1 MRPQRVCSELIL
13 HRKERKVSKD
23 IQRYLVTNTKSEKM
37 RQVYMDYGSAS
48 PVDARVLEAMMPY
61 FDKEVGNPSSLHS
74 PGRKAKRELE
84 AARTKVANLIAAPN
98 PKSIIFTSC
107 ATESNNLALRGAA
120 LRYKDKGNHI
130 ITTSVEHMSV
140 MNTLKDLQRSGFEVT
155 YVPVDK
161 DGLADAEKINNAINE
176 KTILISVQYAN
187 GEVGTVQPIREIGE
201 IASDKKILFH
211 VDGTAACG
219 KVPVDV
225 EKEHIDLLT
234 ISSNDMYGPKGA
246 GALFVKQG
254 VRILPFMLG
263 GGQEFGMR
271 SGSEN
276 IPGIVGM
283 GKAAELAMAEMVDN
297 GARLIRMRDRLID
310 NILKTEYAYLTGHRT
325 KRLPNNASFRFSFI
339 EGESII
345 LQLNDLGITASTG
358 SACSTKTL
366 EPSHVLIAM
375 GLRHEE
381 AHGSLLLTLGKSNT
395 EEDVDYVIESVP
407 KIVAK
412 LRALSPLYPRKG

>member
-1 MRPQRVCSELIL
+1 
-13 HRKERKVSKD
+13 
-23 IQRYLVTNTKSEKM
+23 M
-37 RQVYMDYGSAS
+37 RQVYMDHGSAS
-48 PVDARVLEAMMPY
+48 PVDARVLEAMMPF
-61 FDKEVGNPSSLHS
+61 FDKDIGNPSSLHS
-74 PGRKAKRELE
+74 AGRISKRELE
-84 AARTKVANLIAAPN
+84 SARQKVANLINAQN

-107 ATESNNLALRGAA
+107 ATESNNLALRGATM
-120 LRYKDKGNHI
+120 RYKDKGNHI
-130 ITTSVEHMSV
+130 ITTSIEHMSV

-155 YVPVDK
+155 YIPVDK
-161 DGLADAEKINNAINE
+161 DGLVSAEQVKNAITGQ
-176 KTILISVQYAN
+176 TILISVMYAN

-234 ISSNDMYGPKGA
+234 ISSNDMHGPKGA
-246 GALFVKQG
+246 GALYVKQG
-254 VRILPFMLG
+254 VRIMPFMLG
-263 GGQEFGMR
+263 GGQEFGIR

-283 GKAAELAMAEMVDN
+283 GRAAELARMEMVDE
-297 GARLIRMRDRLID
+297 GARLIKLRDRLID
-310 NILKTEYAYLTGHRT
+310 NILKMEYTYLTGHRT

-395 EEDVDYVIESVP
+395 EEDIDYVIESVP
-407 KIVAK
+407 RVVSK
-412 LRALSPLYPRKG
+412 LRALSPLYPKK

>member
-1 MRPQRVCSELIL
+1 MSE
-13 HRKERKVSKD
+13 
-23 IQRYLVTNTKSEKM
+23 NM
-37 RQVYMDYGSAS
+37 RQVYMDHGSAS
-48 PVDARVLEAMMPY
+48 PVDSRVLEAMMPY
-61 FDKEVGNPSSLHS
+61 FDKDIGNPSSLHS
-74 PGRKAKRELE
+74 SGRKAKRELE
-84 AARTKVANLIAAPN
+84 NARGQVARLIGAS

-155 YVPVDK
+155 YIPVDK
-161 DGLADAEKINNAINE
+161 DGLVNAEQIKNAITE
-176 KTILISVQYAN
+176 KTILISVMYAN
-187 GEVGTVQPIREIGE
+187 GEVGTVQPIKEIGE

-211 VDGTAACG
+211 VDGTAAVG
-219 KVPVDV
+219 KVPVNV
-225 EKEHIDLLT
+225 ENEHIDLLT
-234 ISSNDMYGPKGA
+234 ISSNDMYGLKGV
-246 GALFVKQG
+246 GALYVKQG
-254 VRILPFMLG
+254 VRIMPFMLG
-263 GGQEFGMR
+263 GGQELGMR

-283 GKAAELAMAEMVDN
+283 GKAAELAQKEMLPE
-297 GARLIRMRDRLID
+297 GARLIRLRDRLID
-310 NILKTEYAYLTGHRT
+310 SILKMEYTYLTGNRT

-345 LQLNDLGITASTG
+345 LQLNDMGITASTG

-395 EEDVDYVIESVP
+395 EEDVDYVLESVP

-412 LRALSPLYPRKG
+412 LRALSPLYPRK

>member
-1 MRPQRVCSELIL
+1 
-13 HRKERKVSKD
+13 
-23 IQRYLVTNTKSEKM
+23 
-37 RQVYMDYGSAS
+37 MDYGSAS
-48 PVDARVLEAMMPY
+48 PVDKRVLEAMIPF
-61 FDKEVGNPSSLHS
+61 FDIDVGNASSLHS
-74 PGRKAKRELE
+74 AGRKAKRELE
-84 AARTKVANLIAAPN
+84 NARMSVAKLIGAPN

-120 LRYKDKGNHI
+120 MRYKDKGNHI
-130 ITTSVEHMSV
+130 ITTSIEHMSV
-140 MNTLKDLQRSGFEVT
+140 MNTLKDLQRNGFEVT
-155 YVPVDK
+155 FLPVDK
-161 DGLADAEKINNAINE
+161 DGLVSPEQVKNAMTD
-176 KTILISVQYAN
+176 KTIIISVMYAN
-187 GEVGTVQPIREIGE
+187 GEIGTIQPIKEIGA
-201 IASDKKILFH
+201 IASDRKIIFH

-219 KVPVDV
+219 KIPVDV

-234 ISSNDMYGPKGA
+234 FSSNDIGGAKGT
-246 GALFVKQG
+246 GALYIKQG
-254 VRILPFMLG
+254 IRVIPFMLG

-283 GKAAELAMAEMVDN
+283 GKAADIAQKEMFEES
-297 GARLIRMRDRLID
+297 ARLLTLRDRLIE
-310 NILKTEYAYLTGHRT
+310 NIIKTEYTYLTGHRT

-358 SACSTKTL
+358 SACSSKTL

-381 AHGSLLLTLGKSNT
+381 AHGSLLLTLGRSNSQ
-395 EEDVDYVIESVP
+395 EDVDHVIESVP
-407 KIVAK
+407 KIVSR
-412 LRALSPLYPRKG
+412 LRELSPLYPRK

>member
-1 MRPQRVCSELIL
+1 
-13 HRKERKVSKD
+13 
-23 IQRYLVTNTKSEKM
+23 M

-48 PVDARVLEAMMPY
+48 PVDKRVLEAMMPF
-61 FDKEVGNPSSLHS
+61 FDIDVGNPSSLHS
-74 PGRKAKRELE
+74 AGRKAKRELE
-84 AARTKVANLIAAPN
+84 NARISVAKLIGAPN

-120 LRYKDKGNHI
+120 MRYKDKGNHI
-130 ITTSVEHMSV
+130 ITTSIEHMSV
-140 MNTLKDLQRSGFEVT
+140 MNTLKDLQRNGFEVT
-155 YVPVDK
+155 FLPVDK
-161 DGLADAEKINNAINE
+161 DGLVSPEQVKNAITE
-176 KTILISVQYAN
+176 KTIIISVMYAN
-187 GEVGTVQPIREIGE
+187 GEIGTIQPIREIGE
-201 IASDKKILFH
+201 IASDRKIIFH

-219 KVPVDV
+219 KIPVDV

-234 ISSNDMYGPKGA
+234 ISSNDLGGAKGT
-246 GALFVKQG
+246 GALFMKQG
-254 VRILPFMLG
+254 IRVIPFMLG

-283 GKAAELAMAEMVDN
+283 GKAAEISQKEMTDES
-297 GARLIRMRDRLID
+297 ARLLKLRDWLID
-310 NILKTEYAYLTGHRT
+310 NILRTEYTYLTGHRT

-358 SACSTKTL
+358 SACSSKTL

-381 AHGSLLLTLGKSNT
+381 AHGSLLLTLGRANT
-395 EEDVDYVIESVP
+395 QADADHVIESVP
-407 KIVAK
+407 RIVSR
-412 LRALSPLYPRKG
+412 LRELSPLYPRK

>member
-1 MRPQRVCSELIL
+1 M
-13 HRKERKVSKD
+13 K
-23 IQRYLVTNTKSEKM
+23 
-37 RQVYMDYGSAS
+37 QVYMDYGSAS

-61 FDKEVGNPSSLHS
+61 FDNEVGNPSSLHS

-84 AARTKVANLIAAPN
+84 GARIKVANLIAAPN
-98 PKSIIFTSC
+98 PKSITFTSC

-155 YVPVDK
+155 YIPVDK
-161 DGLADAEKINNAINE
+161 DGLADAEKIKNAITD
-176 KTILISVQYAN
+176 KTIIISVQYAN
-187 GEVGTVQPIREIGE
+187 GEMGTVQPIREIGE

-225 EKEHIDLLT
+225 EKDHIDLLT
-234 ISSNDMYGPKGA
+234 ISSNDMGGPKGV
-246 GALFVKQG
+246 GALYVKQG

-276 IPGIVGM
+276 MPGIVGM
-283 GKAAELAMAEMVDN
+283 GKAAELVMAEMVDN
-297 GARLIRMRDRLID
+297 GARLIRMRDRLMD
-310 NILKTEYAYLTGHRT
+310 KILKTEYTYLTGHRT

-345 LQLNDLGITASTG
+345 LQLNDLGISASTG

-407 KIVAK
+407 KVVAK
-412 LRALSPLYPRKG
+412 LRALSPLYPKK

>member
-1 MRPQRVCSELIL
+1 MSE
-13 HRKERKVSKD
+13 
-23 IQRYLVTNTKSEKM
+23 NM

-48 PVDARVLEAMMPY
+48 PVDSRALEAMMPY
-61 FDKEVGNPSSLHS
+61 FDKDIGNPSSLHS
-74 PGRKAKRELE
+74 AGRKAKRELE
-84 AARTKVANLIAAPN
+84 NARGQVAVLIGSS
-98 PKSIIFTSC
+98 PKSIIFTSGS
-107 ATESNNLALRGAA
+107 TESNNLALRGAA
-120 LRYKDKGNHI
+120 MRYKDKGNHI
-130 ITTSVEHMSV
+130 VTTSVEHMSV
-140 MNTLKDLQRSGFEVT
+140 MNPLKDLQRSGFEVT
-155 YVPVDK
+155 HVPVDK
-161 DGLADAEKINNAINE
+161 DGLVNVEKIKNAITD
-176 KTILISVQYAN
+176 KTILISVMYAN

-211 VDGTAACG
+211 VDGTAAVG
-219 KVPVDV
+219 KVPVNV
-225 EKEHIDLLT
+225 ENEHIDLLT
-234 ISSNDMYGPKGA
+234 ISSNDMYGPKGV
-246 GALFVKQG
+246 GALYVKQD
-254 VRILPFMLG
+254 VRIMPFMLG
-263 GGQEFGMR
+263 GGQESGMR

-276 IPGIVGM
+276 IPGIAGM
-283 GKAAELAMAEMVDN
+283 GKAAEIAQKEMLSE

-310 NILKTEYAYLTGHRT
+310 NILKMEYTYLTGSRT

-381 AHGSLLLTLGKSNT
+381 AHGSLLLTLGRYNT

-407 KIVAK
+407 IIVAK
-412 LRALSPLYPRKG
+412 LRALSPLYHKK

>member
-1 MRPQRVCSELIL
+1 
-13 HRKERKVSKD
+13 
-23 IQRYLVTNTKSEKM
+23 M

-48 PVDARVLEAMMPY
+48 PVDKRVLEAMIPF
-61 FDKEVGNPSSLHS
+61 FDVDVGNASSLHS
-74 PGRKAKRELE
+74 AGRKAKRELE
-84 AARTKVANLIAAPN
+84 NARTSVAKLIGAQN
-98 PKSIIFTSC
+98 TKSIIFTSC

-120 LRYKDKGNHI
+120 MRYKDKGNHI

-140 MNTLKDLQRSGFEVT
+140 MNTLKDLQRNGFEVT
-155 YVPVDK
+155 FLPVDK
-161 DGLADAEKINNAINE
+161 DGLVSPEQVKNAITD
-176 KTILISVQYAN
+176 KTIIISVMYAN
-187 GEVGTVQPIREIGE
+187 GEIGTIQPIREIGE
-201 IASDKKILFH
+201 IASDRKIIFH

-234 ISSNDMYGPKGA
+234 LSSNDLGGAKGT
-246 GALFVKQG
+246 GALYMKQG
-254 VRILPFMLG
+254 IRVIPFMLG

-283 GKAAELAMAEMVDN
+283 GKAAEIAQKEMLDES
-297 GARLIRMRDRLID
+297 ARLVKLRDRLID
-310 NILKTEYAYLTGHRT
+310 NILKTEYSYLTGHRT

-358 SACSTKTL
+358 SACSSKTL

-381 AHGSLLLTLGKSNT
+381 AHGSLLLTLGRANT
-395 EEDVDYVIESVP
+395 QEDVDHVIESVP
-407 KIVAK
+407 KIVSR
-412 LRALSPLYPRKG
+412 LRELSPLYPRK

>member
-1 MRPQRVCSELIL
+1 
-13 HRKERKVSKD
+13 
-23 IQRYLVTNTKSEKM
+23 
-37 RQVYMDYGSAS
+37 MDYGSAS
-48 PVDARVLEAMMPY
+48 PVDKRVLEAMMPF
-61 FDKEVGNPSSLHS
+61 FDIDVGNPSSLHS
-74 PGRKAKRELE
+74 AGRKAKRELE
-84 AARTKVANLIAAPN
+84 NARISVAKLIGAPN

-120 LRYKDKGNHI
+120 MRYKDKGNHI
-130 ITTSVEHMSV
+130 ITTSIEHMSV
-140 MNTLKDLQRSGFEVT
+140 MNTLKDLQRNGFEVT
-155 YVPVDK
+155 FLPVDK
-161 DGLADAEKINNAINE
+161 DGLVSPEQVKNAITE
-176 KTILISVQYAN
+176 KTIIISVMYAN
-187 GEVGTVQPIREIGE
+187 GEIGTIQPIREIGE
-201 IASDKKILFH
+201 IASDRKIIFH

-219 KVPVDV
+219 KIPVDV

-234 ISSNDMYGPKGA
+234 ISSNDLGGAKGT
-246 GALFVKQG
+246 GALFMKQG
-254 VRILPFMLG
+254 IRVIPFMLG

-283 GKAAELAMAEMVDN
+283 GKAAEISQKEMTDES
-297 GARLIRMRDRLID
+297 ARLLKLRDWLID
-310 NILKTEYAYLTGHRT
+310 NILRTEYTYLTGHRT

-358 SACSTKTL
+358 SACSSKTL

-381 AHGSLLLTLGKSNT
+381 AHGSLLLTLGRANT
-395 EEDVDYVIESVP
+395 QADADHVIESVP
-407 KIVAK
+407 RIVSR
-412 LRALSPLYPRKG
+412 LRELSPLYPRK

>member
-1 MRPQRVCSELIL
+1 MRPAIYQSARDPKAETDGYNVKSSE
-13 HRKERKVSKD
+13 
-23 IQRYLVTNTKSEKM
+23 NM

-61 FDKEVGNPSSLHS
+61 FDKDVGNASSLHS
-74 PGRKAKRELE
+74 AGRKAKRELE
-84 AARTKVANLIAAPN
+84 SARQKVANLIGAPN

-120 LRYKDKGNHI
+120 MRYKDKGNHI
-130 ITTSVEHMSV
+130 ITTSIEHMSV
-140 MNTLKDLQRSGFEVT
+140 MNPLKDMQRSGFEVT
-155 YVPVDK
+155 YIPVDK
-161 DGLADAEKINNAINE
+161 DGLLNAEQIKNAITD
-176 KTILISVQYAN
+176 KTILISVMYAN
-187 GEVGTVQPIREIGE
+187 GEMGTVQPIREIGE
-201 IASDKKILFH
+201 IASDRKILFH
-211 VDGTAACG
+211 VDGTAAVG
-219 KVPVDV
+219 KVPVNV
-225 EKEHIDLLT
+225 EDEHIDILT
-234 ISSNDMYGPKGA
+234 ISSNDMLGPRGA
-246 GALFVKQG
+246 GALYVKQG

-283 GKAAELAMAEMVDN
+283 GKAAEIAEKEMVDE

-310 NILKTEYAYLTGHRT
+310 NILKMEYTYLTGNRT

-358 SACSTKTL
+358 SACSSKTL
-366 EPSHVLIAM
+366 EPSHVLLSM

-395 EEDVDYVIESVP
+395 EEDVDYVIECVP

-412 LRALSPLYPRKG
+412 LRALSPLYPRK

>member
-1 MRPQRVCSELIL
+1 MPPATYQSARV
-13 HRKERKVSKD
+13 RKAETGGYKKKRER
-23 IQRYLVTNTKSEKM
+23 M

-48 PVDARVLEAMMPY
+48 PVDSRVFEAMIPY
-61 FDKEVGNPSSLHS
+61 FEKDVGNPSSLHS
-74 PGRKAKRELE
+74 SGRKAKRELE
-84 AARTKVANLIAAPN
+84 AARRNVANLIGAPN

-120 LRYKDKGNHI
+120 MRYKDKGNHI
-130 ITTSVEHMSV
+130 ITTSIEHMSV
-140 MNTLKDLQRSGFEVT
+140 MNSLKDLQRSGFEVT
-155 YVPVDK
+155 YIPVDK
-161 DGLADAEKINNAINE
+161 DGLVSAEQIKNAITD
-176 KTILISVQYAN
+176 KTILISMMYAN

-201 IASDKKILFH
+201 IVSEKKILFH

-219 KVPVDV
+219 KVPVNV
-225 EKEHIDLLT
+225 ENEHIDLLT

-246 GALFVKQG
+246 GALYVKQG
-254 VRILPFMLG
+254 VRIIPSMLG
-263 GGQEFGMR
+263 GGQESGMR

-283 GKAAELAMAEMVDN
+283 GKAAELAQKEMVDEA
-297 GARLIRMRDRLID
+297 ARLIRMRDRLID
-310 NILKTEYAYLTGHRT
+310 NILKMEYTYLTGSRT

-395 EEDVDYVIESVP
+395 EEDVDYVIGSVP
-407 KIVAK
+407 TVVAK
-412 LRALSPLYPRKG
+412 LRALSPLYPKK

>member
-1 MRPQRVCSELIL
+1 MRPAIYRNVKGWRAETGGFKDEQKNQSEYM
-13 HRKERKVSKD
+13 K
-23 IQRYLVTNTKSEKM
+23 
-37 RQVYMDYGSAS
+37 QVYMDHGSAS
-48 PVDARVLEAMMPY
+48 PVDARVLEAMIP
-61 FDKEVGNPSSLHS
+61 FFENDIGNPSSLHS
-74 PGRKAKRELE
+74 QGRKAKRELE
-84 AARTKVANLIAAPN
+84 NARTSVAKLIGAPN

-120 LRYKDKGNHI
+120 MRYKDKGNHI
-130 ITTSVEHMSV
+130 ITTSIEHMSV
-140 MNTLKDLQRSGFEVT
+140 MNALKDLQRNGFEIT
-155 YVPVDK
+155 FIHVDK
-161 DGLADAEKINNAINE
+161 DGLLDPGQVKNAITD
-176 KTILISVQYAN
+176 KTILISVIYAN
-187 GEVGTVQPIREIGE
+187 GEIGTIQPIREIGD
-201 IASDKKILFH
+201 IASERKIMFH
-211 VDGTAACG
+211 VDGTQACG

-234 ISSNDMYGPKGA
+234 ISSNDMGGPKGA
-246 GALFVKQG
+246 GALYIKQG
-254 VRILPFMLG
+254 VRIIPFMLG

-283 GKAAELAMAEMVDN
+283 GKAAMIAQEEMR
-297 GARLIRMRDRLID
+297 GESARLMTMRDKLID
-310 NILKTEYAYLTGHRT
+310 NILKMEYTYLTGHRT

-381 AHGSLLLTLGKSNT
+381 AHGSLLLTLGRGNT
-395 EEDVDYVIESVP
+395 IEDIDHVIVSVP
-407 KIVAK
+407 KIVAR
-412 LRALSPLYPRKG
+412 LRELSPLYVRK

>member
-1 MRPQRVCSELIL
+1 MS
-13 HRKERKVSKD
+13 D
-23 IQRYLVTNTKSEKM
+23 KM
-37 RQVYMDYGSAS
+37 RQVYMDYDSAS
-48 PVDARVLEAMMPY
+48 PVDTRVLEAMMPY

-84 AARTKVANLIAAPN
+84 AARTKVANLVAAPN

-155 YVPVDK
+155 YIPVDK
-161 DGLADAEKINNAINE
+161 DGLADAEKIKNTITE

-201 IASDKKILFH
+201 IARDKKILFH

-246 GALFVKQG
+246 GALYVKQG

-283 GKAAELAMAEMVDN
+283 GKAAELAMAEMADN
-297 GARLIRMRDRLID
+297 GARFIRMRDRLID
-310 NILKTEYAYLTGHRT
+310 NILKMEYTYLTGHRT

-381 AHGSLLLTLGKSNT
+381 AHGSLLLTLGKSNS
-395 EEDVDYVIESVP
+395 EEDVDYVIDSVP
-407 KIVAK
+407 KVVAK

>member
-1 MRPQRVCSELIL
+1 
-13 HRKERKVSKD
+13 
-23 IQRYLVTNTKSEKM
+23 M

-48 PVDARVLEAMMPY
+48 PVDARVLEVMMPY

-84 AARTKVANLIAAPN
+84 AARTKVAALVAAPN

-140 MNTLKDLQRSGFEVT
+140 MNTLKDLQKSGFEVT
-155 YVPVDK
+155 YIPVDK
-161 DGLADAEKINNAINE
+161 DGLVDAEKIKNTITE
-176 KTILISVQYAN
+176 KTILITVQYAN
-187 GEVGTVQPIREIGE
+187 GEVGTVQPVREIGE
-201 IASDKKILFH
+201 IAADKKILFH

-225 EKEHIDLLT
+225 EKEHIDLLS

-246 GALFVKQG
+246 GALYVKQG

-263 GGQEFGMR
+263 GGQESGMR

-283 GKAAELAMAEMVDN
+283 GKAAELATAEMVDN
-297 GARLIRMRDRLID
+297 GARFIRMRDRLMD
-310 NILKTEYAYLTGHRT
+310 NILKTEYTYLTGHRT

-345 LQLNDLGITASTG
+345 LQLNDLGIAASTG

-381 AHGSLLLTLGKSNT
+381 AHGSLLLTLGKSNP

-412 LRALSPLYPRKG
+412 LRALSPLYPKTR